1 MSRYF
6 TLRLIA
12 WIAAAGFIVLTGA
25 LAVIRSPRSE
35 DAGVIAPLMRE
46 EALGSELTRCRAV
59 TSDQI
64 ALLENCRR
72 VWAENRR
79 QFFGPIRT
87 TPSAGPLPIAATASG
102 KDQHRNFP
110 VEAEHQQSEIR

>member
-1 MSRYF
+1 MSRYLTPRQF
-6 TLRLIA
+6 A
-12 WIAAAGFIVLTGA
+12 GIAAAGFIVLTGV
-25 LAVIRSPRSE
+25 LAVIRNPRSE
-35 DAGVIAPLMRE
+35 DARVIAPVVRE
-46 EALGSELTRCRAV
+46 EELGSELTRCRAV

-64 ALLENCRR
+64 ALLENCRW

-87 TPSAGPLPIAATASG
+87 TPPVGPLPTAATASG

-110 VEAEHQQSEIR
+110 VEAEHQQSEVR